1 MNYKDLDVFKDSHK
15 IVLEIYNITKDY
27 PETEKYRLIDQMIR
41 AAYSVPANIAEGNS
55 RNTTKDYI
63 NYLYIARGSINEL
76 KYFLLLSKDLNYIN
90 INEYSR
96 LKEKCVSIAKQL
108 NGLINS
114 LKKKNEQVKI
124 YK

>member
-96 LKEKCVSIAKQL
+96 LKEKCVLIAKQL

-114 LKKKNEQVKI
+114 LKKKNE
-124 YK
+124 